1 MGQDCLTV
9 RKAWGVY
16 DRWLRDPKVEFRNEP
31 ADVDGLF
38 RRASTPFS
46 STSAPKAL
54 GDCYLLAFSQ
64 SSHATLVTFDG
75 ALYHLARKADQDA
88 VLLT

>member
-64 SSHATLVTFDG
+64 ASHATLVTLDG
-75 ALYHLARKADQDA
+75 GLHNLARKTGQDA
-88 VLLT
+88 LLLA